1 MWMLLIALLLTLLK
15 YLEVGPLAELSWWWI
30 LVPYGLTVAWWSYAD
45 ASGLTKRRAVDQEEA
60 RRLKRIDRQ
69 KQALGTRRPPR

>member
-15 YLEVGPLAELSWWWI
+15 YLEVGPLAELSWWWL
-30 LVPYGLTVAWWSYAD
+30 LVPYGLTAAWWSYAD

>member
-15 YLEVGPLAELSWWWI
+15 YLEVGPLAELSWWWL

-45 ASGLTKRRAVDQEEA
+45 ASGLTKRRVVDQEEA

>member
-15 YLEVGPLAELSWWWI
+15 YLEVGPLAELSWWWL

-69 KQALGTRRPPR
+69 KQALGRPRR

>member
-15 YLEVGPLAELSWWWI
+15 YLEVGPLAELSWWWL

-45 ASGLTKRRAVDQEEA
+45 ASGLTKRRVVEREEA
-60 RRLKRIDRQ
+60 RKLKRIERQ
-69 KQALGTRRPPR
+69 KAAMGVRKRR

>member
-15 YLEVGPLAELSWWWI
+15 YLEVGPLAELSWWWL
-30 LVPYGLTVAWWSYAD
+30 LVPYGLTAAWWSYAD
-45 ASGLTKRRAVDQEEA
+45 ASGLTRRRAVDQEEA
-60 RRLKRIDRQ
+60 RRRKRIDRQ

>member
-15 YLEVGPLAELSWWWI
+15 YLEVGPLAELSWWWL

-60 RRLKRIDRQ
+60 RRLKRIDRH

>member
-1 MWMLLIALLLTLLK
+1 MWMLLIALLLSLLK
-15 YLEVGPLAELSWWWI
+15 YLEVGPLAELSWWWL
-30 LVPYGLTVAWWSYAD
+30 LVPYGITVAWWAYAD
-45 ASGLTKRRAVDQEEA
+45 ASGLTKRRVVDQEEA

>member
-15 YLEVGPLAELSWWWI
+15 YLEVGPLAELSWWW
-30 LVPYGLTVAWWSYAD
+30 LLLPYGLTVAWWSYAD

-69 KQALGTRRPPR
+69 KQALGRPRR

>member
-15 YLEVGPLAELSWWWI
+15 YLEVGPLAALSWWWL
-30 LVPYGLTVAWWSYAD
+30 LVPYGLTAAWWAYAD